1 MFKNRKE
8 AKQYII
14 EISNGKKMGGT
25 MKTIDFGMP
34 TLIETNSI
42 ESCVKL
48 CKELGLDFIE
58 LNMNLPQYQ
67 IETIDIQKLKS
78 ICENDGIYFTI
89 HLDENLNVCD
99 FNNEIA
105 NAYTKTVLSTI
116 DIAKQL
122 KIPVL
127 NMHMSNG
134 VYFTLPNEKMF
145 LFNQYKYIYL
155 TKLKEFRDMCE
166 KAIGD
171 SNIKICIEN
180 CSGYKDFTMEGIEL
194 LLESSVFALTFD
206 IGHSHSVN
214 DIDEPFINKHI
225 DRLYHMHVHDAI
237 GRENHLPLG
246 TGEINISEKLSL
258 AREYNCRVVIEIKTI
273 EGLKQ

>member
-1 MFKNRKE
+1 
-8 AKQYII
+8 
-14 EISNGKKMGGT
+14 

-67 IETIDIQKLKS
+67 IESIDIQQLKS
-78 ICENDGIYFTI
+78 ICENEDIYFTI

-105 NAYTKTVLSTI
+105 NAYIKTVLSTI

-134 VYFTLPNEKMF
+134 VYFTLPNEKVF
-145 LFNQYKYIYL
+145 LFNQYKDIYL
-155 TKLKEFRDMCE
+155 TKLKEFRDMCK

-180 CSGYKDFTMEGIEL
+180 CSGYKDFAMEGIEL

-206 IGHSHSVN
+206 IGHSHGVN
-214 DIDEPFINKHI
+214 GIDEPFINKHI
-225 DRLYHMHVHDAI
+225 DRLYHMHAHDAK

-246 TGEINISEKLSL
+246 TGEINISERFSL
-258 AREYNCRVVIEIKTI
+258 ARQHNCRVVLEIKTI
-273 EGLKQ
+273 EGLKQSVEKLTSYI

>member
-1 MFKNRKE
+1 
-8 AKQYII
+8 
-14 EISNGKKMGGT
+14 
-25 MKTIDFGMP
+25 MKRIDFGMP

-42 ESCVKL
+42 DSCARL

-67 IETIDIQKLKS
+67 IENIDVQQLKL
-78 ICENDGIYFTI
+78 ICQSEDIYFTI

-99 FNNEIA
+99 FNKEIA

-116 DIAKQL
+116 AIAKQL
-122 KIPVL
+122 KVPVL

-134 VYFTLPNEKMF
+134 VYFTLPNDKVF
-145 LFNQYKYIYL
+145 LFNKYKDIYMV
-155 TKLKEFRDMCE
+155 KLKEFRNICE
-166 KAIGD
+166 KTIGD

-180 CSGYKDFTMEGIEL
+180 CSGYKEFAMEGIEV

-206 IGHSHSVN
+206 IGHSHSEN
-214 DIDEPFINKHI
+214 GIDEPFINKHI
-225 DRLYHMHVHDAI
+225 DKLYHMHVHDAK

-246 TGEINISEKLSL
+246 LGEINICERFSL
-258 AREYNCRVVIEIKTI
+258 AREHNCRVVLEIKTI
-273 EGLKQ
+273 EGLKESANKLKIYSF

>member
-1 MFKNRKE
+1 
-8 AKQYII
+8 
-14 EISNGKKMGGT
+14 

-42 ESCVKL
+42 ESCVRL

-67 IETIDIQKLKS
+67 TESIDIQQLRS
-78 ICENDGIYFTI
+78 ICENENIYFTI
-89 HLDENLNVCD
+89 HIDENINVCD
-99 FNNEIA
+99 FNNEVA

-145 LFNQYKYIYL
+145 LFNQYKDIYI
-155 TKLKEFRDMCE
+155 TKLKQFRDICE
-166 KAIGD
+166 KNIGD

-180 CSGYKDFTMEGIEL
+180 CSGYKAFAMEGIEI

-206 IGHSHSVN
+206 IGHSHGVKG
-214 DIDEPFINKHI
+214 IDEPFINKHI
-225 DRLYHMHVHDAI
+225 DKLYHMHFHDAR
-237 GRENHLPLG
+237 GRESHLSLG
-246 TGEINISEKLSL
+246 TGDINIRERISL
-258 AREYNCRVVIEIKTI
+258 AREHNCRVVLEIKTI
-273 EGLKQ
+273 EGLKHSVDKLTSYL

>member
-1 MFKNRKE
+1 
-8 AKQYII
+8 
-14 EISNGKKMGGT
+14 

-67 IETIDIQKLKS
+67 IESIDIQQFKL
-78 ICENDGIYFTI
+78 ICESEDIYFTI

-99 FNNEIA
+99 FNNEIVD
-105 NAYTKTVLSTI
+105 AYTKTVLSTI

-122 KIPVL
+122 KIPVI

-134 VYFTLPNEKMF
+134 VYFTLPNEKVF
-145 LFNQYKYIYL
+145 LFNRYKDIYL
-155 TKLKEFRDMCE
+155 IKLKEFRDMC
-166 KAIGD
+166 KKVIGD

-180 CSGYKDFTMEGIEL
+180 CSGYKEFEIEGIEL

-206 IGHSHSVN
+206 IGHSHVVN
-214 DIDEPFINKHI
+214 GIDEPFINKHI
-225 DRLYHMHVHDAI
+225 DRLYHMHAHDAT
-237 GRENHLPLG
+237 GRGNHLPLG
-246 TGEINISEKLSL
+246 TGEINISEKFSI
-258 AREYNCRVVIEIKTI
+258 ARDHNCRVVLETKTI
-273 EGLKQ
+273 EGLKQSVEKLINYI

>member
-1 MFKNRKE
+1 
-8 AKQYII
+8 
-14 EISNGKKMGGT
+14 
-25 MKTIDFGMP
+25 MKTIDFGLP
-34 TLIETNSI
+34 TLIETNNI

-48 CKELGLDFIE
+48 CKQLGLDFIE

-67 IETIDIQKLKS
+67 IESIDIQQLKL
-78 ICENDGIYFTI
+78 ICQDENIYFTI
-89 HLDENLNVCD
+89 HLDENINVCD

-105 NAYTKTVLSTI
+105 KAHVKTVLATI

-134 VYFTLPNEKMF
+134 VYFTLPNEKIF
-145 LFNQYKYIYL
+145 LFNQYKDIYL
-155 TKLKEFRDMCE
+155 AKLKKFRDMC
-166 KAIGD
+166 KNAIGK

-180 CSGYKDFTMEGIEL
+180 CSGYQEFAMEGIEL

-214 DIDEPFINKHI
+214 GIDEPFINKHI
-225 DRLYHMHVHDAI
+225 DRLYHMHVHDGE

-246 TGEINISEKLSL
+246 IGEINIKERISL
-258 AREYNCRVVIEIKTI
+258 AREHMCRIVLEIKSI
-273 EGLKQ
+273 EGLKQSVDKLSNYL